1 VKVYVRELLTHTYSN
16 LSLYILTGYDGK
28 HKLRILCPC
37 CTDPRTTFKNKV
49 ILNYSIG
56 LTCNECFYTSG
67 LNKALIRYLS
77 LNTIDL
83 KISKDEIFF
92 ELEGF
97 TIVI

>member
-1 VKVYVRELLTHTYSN
+1 MKVYVRELLTHTYAN

-37 CTDPRTTFKNKV
+37 CTDPRTTFENKNA
-49 ILNYSIG
+49 LNNSIR
-56 LTCNECFYTSG
+56 LVCNECCYNSS
-67 LNKALIRYLS
+67 LNETLIRYLS